1 MAESVKMQFEVLY
14 RAGTKTFPDQAAD
27 LSAAL
32 EGIGAVHQRWYEPTI
47 RAGSPPALAQALEIN
62 RTVYGLLRR
71 GVLSFQDA
79 AAAVVLITKDFQA
92 SDAEAREAMQ
102 ALGIKASDIET
113 PPMAKPP
120 TFGQAT
126 S

>member
-14 RAGTKTFPDQAAD
+14 RAGTKSFPDQAAD
-27 LSAAL
+27 LAAAL
-32 EGIGAVHQRWYEPTI
+32 DGIGAVHQQWYEPTV

-71 GVLSFQDA
+71 AVLSFQDA
-79 AAAVVLITKDFQA
+79 ASAVVLITKDFQA
-92 SDAEAREAMQ
+92 RDAEARDAMH
-102 ALGIKASDIET
+102 ALGIKESDIQA
-113 PPMAKPP
+113 PPMAAPP